1 MAKNYDALVNNITD
15 YIGGCSNVTYFSH
28 CVSRLRF
35 NVKDKGLVK
44 MEEIEKTE
52 NVIGCQWSGDQ
63 FQIIIGTGV
72 AEAYQQ
78 ICTKTDFTSSQSA
91 AHEKPAEKKTVK
103 TFINGMF
110 DGISGC
116 LSSMIPVILC
126 GGMLKI
132 LLILLEVA
140 GVSAQA
146 GTYQVISFVA
156 DAAFYFLPVFVGA
169 SAANKF
175 NVNMGLGMLVGA
187 MLIAPNFIA
196 LVNDGVAL
204 NIFGLPIY
212 ATTYSS
218 TVFPIIMSVYVM
230 SYIQKFITKYSPEVL
245 KGILVPLLTIL
256 LMMPIAL
263 CILGP
268 LGNILGNYLAT
279 GIIWLYD
286 TTGFLGVGVFAAI
299 LPFIIITGMHFG
311 FFPYLFA
318 AFANPGYEPFY
329 CIANTVFN
337 INQGA
342 ACLAIA
348 IRTKNLNVKSMAAT
362 AGITAIVAG
371 VSEPALFGVSFK
383 YKKALWCSMIGC
395 FAGGIIAGIFHV
407 TCYAFASFG
416 LIGLPSYVTKDGMN
430 LIYAI
435 VALAISAII
444 TFVLTLITVK
454 PQDVA

>member
-1 MAKNYDALVNNITD
+1 
-15 YIGGCSNVTYFSH
+15 
-28 CVSRLRF
+28 
-35 NVKDKGLVK
+35 
-44 MEEIEKTE
+44 
-52 NVIGCQWSGDQ
+52 
-63 FQIIIGTGV
+63 
-72 AEAYQQ
+72 
-78 ICTKTDFTSSQSA
+78 
-91 AHEKPAEKKTVK
+91 
-103 TFINGMF
+103 
-110 DGISGC
+110 
-116 LSSMIPVILC
+116 
-126 GGMLKI
+126 
-132 LLILLEVA
+132 
-140 GVSAQA
+140 
-146 GTYQVISFVA
+146 
-156 DAAFYFLPVFVGA
+156 
-169 SAANKF
+169 
-175 NVNMGLGMLVGA
+175 
-187 MLIAPNFIA
+187 MLIAPNFIT

-204 NIFGLPIY
+204 DIFGLPIY

-318 AFANPGYEPFY
+318 AFANPGYELFY

-435 VALAISAII
+435 IALAISAII